1 MFNLTKKI
9 IFLFFL
15 FAFSFSC
22 NKTSL
27 DDSISRESEIKSEDY
42 PCIALIY
49 VIDDFKFHRPKFD
62 CLKGFWFCF
71 TGHWEITYDCG
82 NLTTNYNS
90 QTNQVTVYAEII
102 SENKLIIHYPKELT
116 DLYSSEDLAKLSA
129 DNDYEISDG
138 ITIKKGEYP
147 VEINSND
154 ITVVVDIL

>member
-1 MFNLTKKI
+1 M
-9 IFLFFL
+9 
-15 FAFSFSC
+15 
-22 NKTSL
+22 
-27 DDSISRESEIKSEDY
+27 
-42 PCIALIY
+42 
-49 VIDDFKFHRPKFD
+49 
-62 CLKGFWFCF
+62 
-71 TGHWEITYDCG
+71 
-82 NLTTNYNS
+82 
-90 QTNQVTVYAEII
+90 TVYAEII